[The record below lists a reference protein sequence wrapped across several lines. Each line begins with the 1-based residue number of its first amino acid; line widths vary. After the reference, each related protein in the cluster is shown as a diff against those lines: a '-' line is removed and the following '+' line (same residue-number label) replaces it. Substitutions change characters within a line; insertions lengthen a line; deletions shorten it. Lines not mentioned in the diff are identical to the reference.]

1 MGAPGAA
8 RVMGFSREKYK
19 KRNKLELYLL
29 TRAIT
34 RYIIAID
41 QPRGVIRMKAN
52 EILKVLMEAKNM
64 SKAALGRAVGI
75 SDEKN
80 KSQPTDTINKRL
92 KQKNISIDMVADMVD
107 KMDYQVVIV
116 PKGVTVKSD
125 WYRVD
130 GEDNE

>member
-1 MGAPGAA
+1 MKVATIIKAL
-8 RVMGFSREKYK
+8 MKDK
-19 KRNKLELYLL
+19 K
-29 TRAIT
+29 
-34 RYIIAID
+34 
-41 QPRGVIRMKAN
+41 
-52 EILKVLMEAKNM
+52 M
-64 SKAALGRAVGI
+64 SMAALGRAVGI
-75 SDEKN
+75 EIGDADPKN
-80 KSQPTDTINKRL
+80 KATDVISKRL

>member
-1 MGAPGAA
+1 
-8 RVMGFSREKYK
+8 
-19 KRNKLELYLL
+19 
-29 TRAIT
+29 
-34 RYIIAID
+34 
-41 QPRGVIRMKAN
+41 MKTN